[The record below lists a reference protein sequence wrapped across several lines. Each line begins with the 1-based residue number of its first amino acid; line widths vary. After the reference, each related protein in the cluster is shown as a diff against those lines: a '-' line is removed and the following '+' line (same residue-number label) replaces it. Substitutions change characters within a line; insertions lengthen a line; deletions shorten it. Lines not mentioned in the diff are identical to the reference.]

1 MRYVVFSKG
10 ADETPGVIGSTC
22 YGWKDGPEGVI
33 EAINEGMLKPL
44 GMEIVAEA
52 SGDSDTHL
60 LLLKS
65 SELSPDVVREATDK
79 DWETRFFG
87 GISDHKTDEER
98 AAEEF
103 VRTAELMITNY
114 ISPPPPIEAPGV
126 VPVDKIQED
135 LLSTVSSLDPFADL
149 SKESQNRIRWELEG

>member
-10 ADETPGVIGSTC
+10 TDETPGVIGSTC

-52 SGDSDTHL
+52 TLDSDTHL

-65 SELSPDVVREATDK
+65 SELSPDAIREATDK
-79 DWETRFFG
+79 DWETRFLG
-87 GISDHKTDEER
+87 GTTDKDWETRFLGGTFDHKTDEER
-98 AAEEF
+98 VAEEF
-103 VRTAELMITNY
+103 VRTTELMITNY
-114 ISPPPPIEAPGV
+114 ISPPPPIAAAEAGAV
-126 VPVDKIQED
+126 KKLI
-135 LLSTVSSLDPFADL
+135 SPFP
-149 SKESQNRIRWELEG
+149 